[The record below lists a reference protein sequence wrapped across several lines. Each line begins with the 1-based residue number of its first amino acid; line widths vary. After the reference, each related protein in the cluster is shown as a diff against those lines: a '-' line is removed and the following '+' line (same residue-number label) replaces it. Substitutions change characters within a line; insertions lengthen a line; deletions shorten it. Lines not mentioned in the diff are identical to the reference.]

1 MNLADAVLVDATA
14 LSAISARHRYLS
26 SEKLFDRVACAR
38 IFCGKTNGDSNP
50 AIEGRERPR
59 DLDVFLKELCRD
71 HFVRLSRFE
80 ENEISPGIRA
90 ATPHRVEHH
99 VPLLALF
106 DYFQSNSIHV
116 AVVSQA
122 RSRGR
127 QREPIEAIRGAKAVA
142 FQAIGKPFRCN
153 RVA

>member
-106 DYFQSNSIHV
+106 DYFQSNSMHV
-116 AVVSQA
+116 AVVVDLSKSPEHNDIGAGA
-122 RSRGR
+122 RQLDGVFCAKSGSNSR
-127 QREPIEAIRGAKAVA
+127 
-142 FQAIGKPFRCN
+142 
-153 RVA
+153 